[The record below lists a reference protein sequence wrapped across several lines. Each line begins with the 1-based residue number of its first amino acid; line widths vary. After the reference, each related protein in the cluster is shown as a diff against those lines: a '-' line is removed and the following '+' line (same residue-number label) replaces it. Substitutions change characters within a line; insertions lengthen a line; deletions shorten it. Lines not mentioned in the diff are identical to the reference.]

1 MHNPPVLRHY
11 VMLCLRVSFS
21 KKNQSSPALRVDMSF
36 PDWTST
42 PQLYCILSY
51 LYLIRCIDMKH
62 DPHPAAKQ
70 VMDEKDASYVPL
82 ISSMLLVI
90 RNILEAKAISNN
102 QHAKA
107 IFDNL
112 N

>member
-1 MHNPPVLRHY
+1 
-11 VMLCLRVSFS
+11 
-21 KKNQSSPALRVDMSF
+21 
-36 PDWTST
+36 
-42 PQLYCILSY
+42 
-51 LYLIRCIDMKH
+51 MKH